1 MRTISSRDAALKGAK
16 DDTGRRVF
24 AAPEPPPPVDKHL
37 EALERIG
44 ARLESLAQQPAAT
57 GDKALAQI
65 LVQLAAQTSAIAEMV
80 ASLARQA
87 QAPLRPQAAPITAL
101 RITARDYADRISG
114 VDVVRGTPSDD

>member
-87 QAPLRPQAAPITAL
+87 PPRPQAAPITTL
-101 RITARDYADRISG
+101 RITARDYADRITT
-114 VDVVRGTPSDD
+114 VEVVRGTPSND